1 MTENTWVTFYQN
13 KLRNFSTSC
22 HDCECILWNGCTER
36 GKRVNYGQIYAKI
49 LTDGDGGTFTYR
61 TMKVHRLQYMIM
73 LKNPS
78 QIKEEGMHV
87 SHLCFSHLCM
97 EPKHLSCE
105 PGYVNNQRENC
116 RRDNRCYGHQGFQSC
131 ILCNCKAGN
140 QVGTLINTRTVNI
153 LLSCQIK

>member
-78 QIKEEGMHV
+78 HIKEEGMCH
-87 SHLCFSHLCM
+87 
-97 EPKHLSCE
+97 
-105 PGYVNNQRENC
+105 N
-116 RRDNRCYGHQGFQSC
+116 
-131 ILCNCKAGN
+131 A
-140 QVGTLINTRTVNI
+140 
-153 LLSCQIK
+153 